1 MAADTER
8 ERFYHP
14 YKPYDIQLDFMRAL
28 YDVFTNNYKIGLF
41 ESPTGTG
48 KTLSLICSSMTW
60 LREHK
65 KNSFSQGFD
74 EEEEEQSD
82 DEPAWVKESYKSMVN
97 KTKNDAAG
105 DYERHLEEVAAK
117 SENRRINS
125 LKERKLK
132 KIKKIEIE
140 SAEPDDAFVP
150 ADYVSEDEDRPE
162 ARTLRDKNEE
172 LGLEIKQLMRKLNGD
187 DNKDSDL
194 LIQNTKIFFASRT
207 HSQLNQFSSQLRLP
221 LLPSS
226 YTEVEEHLKY
236 LPLGSRKQLCIHKKV
251 SNINDVTLMNEACL
265 DHQRA
270 DSKDRCEF
278 YPAPKNPD
286 MQDKA
291 TEFKDSVFAK
301 IRDIEDLPSL
311 GEAIGVCP
319 YYSVRK
325 GVPYSEVMT
334 LPYQL
339 LLTKKSRDALGISIK
354 DSIVVIDEAHNLL
367 DTITSIH
374 SVTVSVNEFEL
385 CKSSLKAY
393 LQKFTRRMNGGNR
406 VNLMKLI
413 KIIDIILKYVSKI
426 DKIAP
431 GRPIDI
437 MDMFQGTTGDLLN
450 IHKLDKYLTVSKIAY
465 KIESYMDK
473 LDRHKTP
480 VLFKIIEF
488 LKSISNPSKEG
499 KFFFDVK
506 GPNVSLS
513 YMLLDPSE
521 VFRDIVDEAK
531 CVILAG
537 GTMEPT
543 EDYYNYLFPY
553 VRKEQVRKFTCG
565 HVIPKENLEVFVMGK
580 RTVDFEFSFDKRDN
594 LNMIKDVGEAVYEV
608 IENVPGGAVVFFPSY
623 KYLAD
628 VLEGWKKTGV
638 YEKIN
643 CKKKVFSESSTT
655 DVLADYSTE
664 IAKGGGGLLL
674 SVIGGRLSEGINFSD
689 DLARAVMVIGLP
701 YPNAFSGEI
710 ISKRKFIEDQVLE
723 RTGGDKAAANEATRD
738 FYENICMRAVN
749 QSVGRSIRH
758 RNDYA
763 TIYLFDKRYSGERIE
778 NKLSEWIKLR
788 ISKGLDH
795 SGVVARTKSFFQQK
809 GRTTD

>member
-1 MAADTER
+1 
-8 ERFYHP
+8 
-14 YKPYDIQLDFMRAL
+14 
-28 YDVFTNNYKIGLF
+28 
-41 ESPTGTG
+41 
-48 KTLSLICSSMTW
+48 
-60 LREHK
+60 
-65 KNSFSQGFD
+65 
-74 EEEEEQSD
+74 
-82 DEPAWVKESYKSMVN
+82 
-97 KTKNDAAG
+97 
-105 DYERHLEEVAAK
+105 
-117 SENRRINS
+117 
-125 LKERKLK
+125 
-132 KIKKIEIE
+132 
-140 SAEPDDAFVP
+140 
-150 ADYVSEDEDRPE
+150 
-162 ARTLRDKNEE
+162 
-172 LGLEIKQLMRKLNGD
+172 
-187 DNKDSDL
+187 
-194 LIQNTKIFFASRT
+194 
-207 HSQLNQFSSQLRLP
+207 
-221 LLPSS
+221 
-226 YTEVEEHLKY
+226 
-236 LPLGSRKQLCIHKKV
+236 
-251 SNINDVTLMNEACL
+251 
-265 DHQRA
+265 
-270 DSKDRCEF
+270 
-278 YPAPKNPD
+278 
-286 MQDKA
+286 
-291 TEFKDSVFAK
+291 
-301 IRDIEDLPSL
+301 
-311 GEAIGVCP
+311 
-319 YYSVRK
+319 
-325 GVPYSEVMT
+325 
-334 LPYQL
+334 
-339 LLTKKSRDALGISIK
+339 
-354 DSIVVIDEAHNLL
+354 
-367 DTITSIH
+367 
-374 SVTVSVNEFEL
+374 
-385 CKSSLKAY
+385 
-393 LQKFTRRMNGGNR
+393 
-406 VNLMKLI
+406 
-413 KIIDIILKYVSKI
+413 
-426 DKIAP
+426 
-431 GRPIDI
+431 
-437 MDMFQGTTGDLLN
+437 
-450 IHKLDKYLTVSKIAY
+450 
-465 KIESYMDK
+465 MDK

-553 VRKEQVRKFTCG
+553 VGKEQVRKFTCG